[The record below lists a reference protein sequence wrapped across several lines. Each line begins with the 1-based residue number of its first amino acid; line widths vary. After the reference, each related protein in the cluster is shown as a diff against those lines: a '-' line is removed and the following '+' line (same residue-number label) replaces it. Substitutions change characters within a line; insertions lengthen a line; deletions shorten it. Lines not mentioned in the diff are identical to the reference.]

1 MAIRIVILGASTFS
15 RNVIRYLNA
24 RGGTEV
30 VVVDKDEAMVN
41 SISHLVSRPIIGD
54 VRSYELLERLEVN
67 RADRVVVSVGDVETS
82 LICVL
87 YLRDL
92 NAPPPIVKALHGG
105 HARLLELVGVDDV
118 VFPQKLAAD
127 TISIQLLDPSV
138 RQTID
143 LGDGR
148 FVVEL
153 EMGNDLA
160 GKSLSDVRAVQLG
173 MRPIL
178 VVNPEHTD
186 VVDPEHGYRLRLGD
200 NVIMYATT
208 EQLYKL

>member
-1 MAIRIVILGASTFS
+1 MSIRIIVLGASTFS

-30 VVVDKDEAMVN
+30 VVVDQDEQMIN
-41 SISHLVSRPIIGD
+41 SIAHLVSRPIIGN
-54 VRSYELLERLEVN
+54 VRSRELLERLEVN
-67 RADRVVVSVGDVETS
+67 RADRVLVSVGDVETS

-92 NAPPPIVKALHGG
+92 NAPPPIVKALNGG
-105 HARLLELVGVDDV
+105 HVRLLELIGVDQI

-127 TISIQLLDPSV
+127 AVSIRLLDPSV

-143 LGDGR
+143 LGEGR

-153 EMGNDLA
+153 KMGEDLA
-160 GKSLSDVRAVQLG
+160 GRSLSDVRAVQLG
-173 MRPIL
+173 MQPIL
-178 VVNPEHTD
+178 VVNREHAD
-186 VVDPEHGYRLRLGD
+186 VIDPEPDYRLRLGD

-208 EQLYKL
+208 EQLHKL